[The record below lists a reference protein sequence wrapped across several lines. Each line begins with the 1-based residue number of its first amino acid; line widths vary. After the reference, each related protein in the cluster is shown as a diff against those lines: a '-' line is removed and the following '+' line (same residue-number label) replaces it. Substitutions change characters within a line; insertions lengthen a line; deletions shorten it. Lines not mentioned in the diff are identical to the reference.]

1 MIQTPLKF
9 SIVTPSFN
17 QGAFLEHTIESVISQ
32 NVDLEYVVIDGGSS
46 DQSIDVI
53 KRYAPRLHYWCSEVD
68 AGQYAAINKGF
79 SKTSGEIMG
88 WLNSSD
94 LYFNWTL
101 PTVLKIFTLF
111 PEVKWIT
118 SLQKI
123 CLDESGAIDGIQRV
137 RGFGAKTFF
146 QGRHGGPQNQNFI
159 QQEATFW
166 RRSLWDQVGAKIP
179 EESRF
184 AADFHLWGKFFQLE
198 KLYGLDCPLAGFRV
212 HGLARSASESYQSEV
227 DSLLKEWEAMN
238 WIGNAPQGFCKITKH
253 WDKMPNGLKE
263 GFWKIEKIHGDELL
277 KLPEQAENIIL
288 NICYKL
294 YCSIVQYWYGIE
306 GIFYFIIR
314 LILWPIRKKSPYK
327 YQ

>member
-9 SIVTPSFN
+9 SIVTPSYN
-17 QGAFLEHTIESVISQ
+17 QGSFLGQTIESVISQ
-32 NVDLEYVVIDGGSS
+32 NVDFEYVVIDGGSS
-46 DQSIDVI
+46 DQSIDII
-53 KRYAPRLHYWCSEVD
+53 KRYASHLHYWCSEAD
-68 AGQYAAINKGF
+68 EGQYAAINKGF

-123 CLDESGAIDGIQRV
+123 CLDESGAIDGVQRM
-137 RGFGAKTFF
+137 RGFGAQAFF
-146 QGRHGGPQNQNFI
+146 QGRHGGPQNSNFI

-166 RRSLWDQVGAKIP
+166 RRSLWEEAGGRIP

-184 AADFHLWGKFFQLE
+184 AADFHLWGNFFQRH

-212 HGLARSASESYQSEV
+212 HGEARSASKSYLSEV
-227 DSLLKEWEAMN
+227 NSLLEKWSELELSK
-238 WIGNAPQGFCKITKH
+238 IAPKGFSKITKH
-253 WDKMPNGLKE
+253 WNKKSLRECRGYWQIESIHGNELLQLPEEAENAVLDIFYKIYCFSIELYYR
-263 GFWKIEKIHGDELL
+263 IEKL
-277 KLPEQAENIIL
+277 
-288 NICYKL
+288 
-294 YCSIVQYWYGIE
+294 
-306 GIFYFIIR
+306 FYFMVR
-314 LILWPIRKKSPYK
+314 LLLWPVRKKSPLSYK
-327 YQ
+327 